1 MGAVA
6 ASVPLAYLL
15 VRAGQTGGAE
25 AWDTLWR
32 TRTLELLVNSLGLAG
47 AVTGSCLLLGVATA
61 WLLTR
66 TDLPAARFWLVASAL
81 PLAVPSYVAAYG
93 WVAASPGLH
102 GFVPAWLL
110 LTVVSTPY
118 VTLPVAAAIRAAD
131 PALEEVARSLGR
143 NPFQAWREGLVPQI
157 APAAGAGGL
166 LVTLYV
172 LSDFGAVSMLR
183 FEVFTFAISRQY
195 SSYIGRS
202 QAVVLALVLV
212 GLALAVVWTER
223 RLRGRAVRW
232 RVGQGA
238 KRQAEPLVLGVW
250 KVPALVLL
258 AAVPLAAV
266 ALPAVALFS
275 RLADGTSRALDKVEL
290 GAAITATCVLAGAG
304 ALLATALA
312 FPIGMLGARF
322 RGRMT
327 SLLETLGFTGHAL
340 PGIVVGLSLV
350 FLSLNVVP
358 QLYQG
363 AFMLVFAYAVL
374 FLPKAIGSIRSSV
387 GQVPP
392 VLDDVA
398 RSLGRS
404 RVRATTGVTV
414 RLASPGIAAGSLLV
428 ALTAMKELPAT
439 LLLRPTGID
448 TLATEIWSRTAAA
461 AYGAAAPYALA
472 LVVVASIPAFLLS
485 RPTSWKAEV

>member
-1 MGAVA
+1 MGALA
-6 ASVPLAYLL
+6 AAVPLAYLL
-15 VRAGQTGGAE
+15 IRAGQTGGAE
-25 AWDTLWR
+25 VWETLWR
-32 TRTLELLVNSLGLAG
+32 GRTLELLVNSVGLAG
-47 AVTGSCLLLGVATA
+47 AVTASCLLLGLPTA

-66 TDLPAARFWLVASAL
+66 SNLPAARFWLVVSSL
-81 PLAVPSYVAAYG
+81 PLANPSYVAAYG
-93 WVAASPGLH
+93 WVAASPGLS
-102 GFVPAWLL
+102 GFLPAWLL
-110 LTVVSTPY
+110 LTAVSTPY
-118 VTLPVAAAIRAAD
+118 VTLPVAAAIKAAD

-143 NPFQAWREGLVPQI
+143 SRFEAWREGLLPQI
-157 APAAGAGGL
+157 TPAAGAGGL

-195 SSYIGRS
+195 GSYIGRS
-202 QAVVLALVLV
+202 QAVILALVLV
-212 GLALAVVWTER
+212 GLALSVVWTER
-223 RLRGRAVRW
+223 RLRGRAAQW

-238 KRQAEPLVLGVW
+238 KRVAAPVALGRW
-250 KVPALVLL
+250 TAPALVLL
-258 AAVPLAAV
+258 SVVPFAAIAVPSA
-266 ALPAVALFS
+266 ALFS
-275 RLADGTSRALDKVEL
+275 RLAEGTSRTFDPAEL
-290 GAAITATCVLAGAG
+290 GAAILATCALAGTG
-304 ALLATALA
+304 ALLATVLA
-312 FPIGMLGARF
+312 FPIGMLAARF
-322 RGRMT
+322 RGAVT
-327 SLLETLGFTGHAL
+327 SSLETLGFTGHAL

-350 FLSLNVVP
+350 FLSLAVFP
-358 QLYQG
+358 RLYQS

-398 RSLGRS
+398 RSLGRT
-404 RVRATTGVTV
+404 RLHATTGITI

-448 TLATEIWSRTAAA
+448 TLSTEIWSRTAAA

-472 LVVVASIPAFLLS
+472 LVLVASIPAFLLS
-485 RPTSWKAEV
+485 RSSSWETEV